1 MITNISPVC
10 FAISN
15 VFSKQ
20 YLLCC
25 DGSWILVDAG
35 LHAFRKS
42 LLKQLL
48 KIIPPA
54 ETLSAILIT
63 HSDADHCGGASYIR
77 EATGAR
83 ILADEIEALA
93 MRKGQMSR
101 KLSPGWYEKPFYF
114 ASSFLFA
121 FAPLQ
126 VDAILKPGPKFKELP
141 GLVVMHTPGHTPG
154 HVSCF
159 WENEKILFS
168 GDSIRKD
175 SHGKPSPSSGA
186 NTWNKS
192 RSLRSFSRQLDMQP
206 LVIAC
211 GHALFDFREKVG

>member
-1 MITNISPVC
+1 MITQITPIC

-15 VFSKQ
+15 VFSNQ

-25 DGSWILVDAG
+25 GGSWILVDAG

-42 LLKQLL
+42 LIDQVLEL
-48 KIIPPA
+48 IPPS
-54 ETLSAILIT
+54 ESLSAILIT

-77 EATGAR
+77 EATGAI

-93 MRKGQMSR
+93 MRKGQVSR
-101 KLSPGWYEKPFYF
+101 KLTPGWYEKPFYF
-114 ASSFLFA
+114 ASSFLFS

-126 VDAILKPGPKFKELP
+126 VDAVLKQGLKIKEVP
-141 GLVVMHTPGHTPG
+141 GLMVIHTPGHTPG
-154 HVSCF
+154 HISCF
-159 WENEKILFS
+159 WENEKILFA

-175 SHGKPSPSSGA
+175 SHGKPAPSSGA

-192 RSLRSFSRQLDMQP
+192 RALRSFSRQMDLHPQ
-206 LVIAC
+206 VIAC
-211 GHALFDFREKVG
+211 GHAMLDFREKV